1 MRHFLIIGS
10 FFFLLSCQKQTVKK
24 VTITKAGVTTSS
36 IAFSKSCEEGSF
48 QVYKKSMIGSA
59 GYSQLSVGASVS
71 VKGTIHNSPC
81 HSGGTIQFTCEGSIA
96 VDTNRA
102 IVCTSGTVNGGSGA
116 GLISS
121 PIPNLIPNLL
131 GGGPPSSNHSLGGL
145 STSPTSPITP
155 SGPVQLTSGQVH
167 IFQNGVEAYVNLH
180 FPHPS
185 SGSPQLPQQICSAGF
200 TCK

>member
-1 MRHFLIIGS
+1 MKHFLILGF
-10 FFFLLSCQKQTVKK
+10 FFFLLSCQKQTIKK
-24 VTITKAGVTTSS
+24 VTLTKAGVTTSS
-36 IAFSKSCEEGSF
+36 IAFSKSCTEGSF
-48 QVYKKSMIGSA
+48 QVYKKSMLGAA

-71 VKGTIHNSPC
+71 VKGEIHNSPC
-81 HSGGTIQFTCEGSIA
+81 HSGGTIRFTCEGSIA

-102 IVCTSGTVNGGSGA
+102 IVCTSGTVNGGTGGS
-116 GLISS
+116 LISS
-121 PIPNLIPNLL
+121 PIDRIVPNLL
-131 GGGPPSSNHSLGGL
+131 GGGPPSSNDSLGGL
-145 STSPTSPITP
+145 SASPTSPITP

-185 SGSPQLPQQICSAGF
+185 SGRAHLPQQICSAGF